1 VVPQALLAELEGEVS
16 PHHGSG
22 WEEAL
27 EKHIRTKVHMMMPVE
42 TVRECPIETI
52 ELVELGC
59 DDILKG
65 TDETRMK
72 HDLGEAVPP

>member
-1 VVPQALLAELEGEVS
+1 M
-16 PHHGSG
+16 
-22 WEEAL
+22 